1 MGNLTMLNKNW
12 TLFLLLF
19 SVLFFLGEVIR
30 LGMWTWEDLKENDRG
45 HCVKL
50 PNSQYNIMLEEKKPA

>member
-1 MGNLTMLNKNW
+1 MLNKNW
-12 TLFLLLF
+12 ILFLLLF
-19 SVLFFLGEVIR
+19 FCSFFLGGDHKDGDVD
-30 LGMWTWEDLKENDRG
+30 LGGLGREYDSV